1 MQKIAE
7 GVASYE
13 RLLKNT
19 RKKKK
24 TEHLRGVWKSS
35 SMRLLAV
42 LSLLFCV
49 VVCVDQA
56 RAEMQAVKLCGREFL
71 RAVVYTC
78 GGSRWRRF
86 FSEPDM
92 GGLSSGEQNSLENL
106 SIPGSNWSK
115 RDINNIL
122 TNLCCQHNLQMSELV
137 HTPVT
142 DTHNSL
148 LTVGVVAALRE
159 LVEEIEEVLS
169 ARANGAMGGGL
180 AEWIG
185 GLNGRSI
192 LPHLQQQVSQ
202 EEAWV
207 VKEAEAEVGLWD
219 LVMKLLHGTL
229 EEEEAVGVW
238 SDFPGWH
245 LWER

>member
-7 GVASYE
+7 GVAGCE

-24 TEHLRGVWKSS
+24 TTEHLRGVWKSS

-42 LSLLFCV
+42 LALLFCV

-78 GGSRWRRF
+78 GGSRWKRF

-92 GGLSSGEQNSLENL
+92 GGLSAGEQNSLENL

-122 TNLCCQHNLQMSELV
+122 TNLCCQVGCRKSEL
-137 HTPVT
+137 TY
-142 DTHNSL
+142 L
-148 LTVGVVAALRE
+148 C
-159 LVEEIEEVLS
+159 
-169 ARANGAMGGGL
+169 
-180 AEWIG
+180 
-185 GLNGRSI
+185 
-192 LPHLQQQVSQ
+192 
-202 EEAWV
+202 
-207 VKEAEAEVGLWD
+207 
-219 LVMKLLHGTL
+219 
-229 EEEEAVGVW
+229 
-238 SDFPGWH
+238 
-245 LWER
+245 

>member
-24 TEHLRGVWKSS
+24 TEHLQGVWKSS

-92 GGLSSGEQNSLENL
+92 GGESFSFHSLTLDLILCFKYKYVHYVEQN
-106 SIPGSNWSK
+106 
-115 RDINNIL
+115 D
-122 TNLCCQHNLQMSELV
+122 TN
-137 HTPVT
+137 
-142 DTHNSL
+142 
-148 LTVGVVAALRE
+148 
-159 LVEEIEEVLS
+159 
-169 ARANGAMGGGL
+169 
-180 AEWIG
+180 
-185 GLNGRSI
+185 
-192 LPHLQQQVSQ
+192 
-202 EEAWV
+202 
-207 VKEAEAEVGLWD
+207 
-219 LVMKLLHGTL
+219 
-229 EEEEAVGVW
+229 
-238 SDFPGWH
+238 
-245 LWER
+245 